1 MMKKMK
7 GLVIGLA
14 LFGAFTVSV
23 FAGGGQS
30 SGGASGGGASSAPAA
45 GPAVVSPAS
54 LSAKLTLYTSEPEDL
69 AAEMIADFNKTY
81 PKVQIEIFRSG
92 TGNVISKINAELQ
105 TGSTEANLVWFADI
119 GFIKQLDDKGL
130 ILHYSPDAA
139 SKIKSEYAY
148 NNGMG
153 HEVRLIYNVIAY
165 NTRQVTSN
173 PPKDWNDLT
182 APAFR
187 SKVGAAN
194 PNYSGGAFTALVVH
208 VQNADKVGWKF
219 YEDMQKNDGKGEQ
232 ANGTLQTK
240 VSSGEYAAVLIVD
253 FMAMNAK
260 RAGSPVEVVWPA
272 SGAVLIP
279 TPVSIVK
286 NLSPDQEPAAKAFV
300 DHMFKTASQELFT
313 KQGYIPVMPG
323 VTLPVGAPAADQI
336 KTMPFDLDYYVRE
349 SANIRKTYEEKFG
362 K

>member
-1 MMKKMK
+1 MKKMK
-7 GLVIGLA
+7 GLVVCFV
-14 LFGAFTVSV
+14 LFMTVRGPL
-23 FAGGGQS
+23 FAGGGSQ
-30 SGGASGGGASSAPAA
+30 SAPAPVPAA
-45 GPAVVSPAS
+45 GESTDPAS
-54 LSAKLTLYTSEPEDL
+54 LRANLTLYTSEPEDL
-69 AAEMIADFNKTY
+69 AAEMIMDFNKTY
-81 PKVQIEIFRSG
+81 PNVKIEIFRSG

-105 TGSTEANLVWFADI
+105 TGSTPANILWFADI
-119 GFIKQLDDKGL
+119 GFIKQLDDNGL
-130 ILHYSPDAA
+130 ILHYSPEG
-139 SKIKSEYAY
+139 SSRIKSEYAY

-173 PPKDWNDLT
+173 PPRDWKDLT
-182 APAFR
+182 APVYR
-187 SKVGAAN
+187 SRVAMAN

-208 VQNADKVGWKF
+208 IQNSDKVGWKF
-219 YEDMQKNDGKGEQ
+219 YEDMQKNDVKGEQ

-260 RAGSPVEVVWPA
+260 RDGSPVEVVWPS

-286 NLSPDQEPAAKAFV
+286 NLSPEQEKAAKAFV
-300 DHMFKTASQELFT
+300 DHMFKSTSQELLS

-323 VTLPVGAPAADQI
+323 VPFPVGAPTADQI
-336 KTMPFDLDYYVRE
+336 KTMPFDLDYYLKE
-349 SANIRKTYEEKFG
+349 SANIRSTYEQKFG

>member
-1 MMKKMK
+1 MKKKIIVFLSLLAVLAALVFSCRK
-7 GLVIGLA
+7 GQDA
-14 LFGAFTVSV
+14 P
-23 FAGGGQS
+23 
-30 SGGASGGGASSAPAA
+30 APAA
-45 GPAVVSPAS
+45 TIAPSPAS
-54 LSAKLTLYTSEPEDL
+54 LRANLTLYTSEPEDL

-81 PKVQIEIFRSG
+81 PNVKIEIFRSG

-105 TGSTEANLVWFADI
+105 TGSTPANILWFADI

-130 ILHYSPDAA
+130 ILHYSPGAA
-139 SKIKSEYAY
+139 SSIKSEYAY

-173 PPKDWNDLT
+173 PPEDWNDLT

-187 SKVGAAN
+187 SKVAMAN

-208 VQNADKVGWKF
+208 IQNENKVGWKF
-219 YEDMQKNDGKGEQ
+219 YEDMQKNDAKGEQ

-260 RAGSPVEVVWPA
+260 REGSPVEVVWPS

-279 TPVSIVK
+279 TPVSIVN
-286 NLSPDQEPAAKAFV
+286 NLSAEQEEAAKAFV
-300 DHMFKTASQELFT
+300 EHMFKAASQELFSR
-313 KQGYIPVMPG
+313 QGYIPVMPG
-323 VTLPVGAPAADQI
+323 APLPAGAPGADQI
-336 KTMPFDLDYYVRE
+336 KTMPFDLDYYLRE
-349 SANIRKTYEEKFG
+349 SSNIRSTYEQKFG

>member
-1 MMKKMK
+1 MKKMK
-7 GLVIGLA
+7 GFVVCLA
-14 LFGAFTVSV
+14 LFAVLAVPV
-23 FAGGGQS
+23 FAAGAGQS
-30 SGGASGGGASSAPAA
+30 SPAPAA
-45 GPAVVSPAS
+45 GGEGGS
-54 LSAKLTLYTSEPEDL
+54 LRANLTLYTSEPEDL

-81 PKVQIEIFRSG
+81 PNVKIEIFRSG

-105 TGSTEANLVWFADI
+105 TGSTPANILWFADI
-119 GFIKQLDDKGL
+119 GFIKQLDDQGL
-130 ILHYSPDAA
+130 ILHYSPAAA
-139 SKIKSEYAY
+139 SGIKSEYAY
-148 NNGMG
+148 NNGMA

-173 PPKDWNDLT
+173 PPKDWKDLT
-182 APAFR
+182 APAYR
-187 SKVGAAN
+187 SKVAMAN

-208 VQNADKVGWKF
+208 VQNDDKVGWKF
-219 YEDMQKNDGKGEQ
+219 YEDMQKNDVKGEQ

-260 RAGSPVEVVWPA
+260 REGSPVEVVWPS

-279 TPVSIVK
+279 TPVAVVN
-286 NLSPDQEPAAKAFV
+286 NLSPEQEAAAKAFV
-300 DHMFKTASQELFT
+300 DHMFKAASQELFS

-323 VTLPVGAPAADQI
+323 APLPAGSPGADQI
-336 KTMPFDLDYYVRE
+336 ETMPFDLDYYIRE
-349 SANIRKTYEEKFG
+349 SAVIRSAYEQKFG